1 MGVLRARTVIVAPGA
16 FSRKLNVP
24 GEDTFRGK
32 GVSFCSTCDAPF
44 YKDKVVAVI
53 GGGDSAVQEGLFT
66 ARFAARVFLI
76 HRRDTLR
83 ATRIIQEKALANPIV
98 EIRLNTVVEGI
109 LGDQRVRALALRNM
123 RTGEKSELSV
133 DGVFIYVGMQPNT
146 NFLVG
151 KVSLDPDGYVITN
164 ERMQTNLPGVFAAG
178 DVRRPP
184 LRQVVTAMS
193 DGAID
198 ATYAD
203 WYLSGAE

>member
-178 DVRRPP
+178 DVRRTP

-193 DGAID
+193 DGAIA

-203 WYLSGAE
+203 RYLSGEE